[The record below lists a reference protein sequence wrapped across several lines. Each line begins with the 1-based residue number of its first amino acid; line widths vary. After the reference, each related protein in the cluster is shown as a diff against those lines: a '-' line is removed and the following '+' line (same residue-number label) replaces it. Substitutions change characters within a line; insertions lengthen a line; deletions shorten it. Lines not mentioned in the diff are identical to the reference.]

1 MPCAF
6 SAYLTPSVKQ
16 LSRAKGNPQFERLLV
31 LQTIA
36 VSGLSLENIFDAK
49 IKTTGD
55 KFITIKFHG
64 SRDNKTLYVRSI
76 KILGSE
82 KVKLWKFNEKEV
94 ADEIGNV
101 NQQE

>member
-1 MPCAF
+1 MTSLSKKEF
-6 SAYLTPSVKQ
+6 RKQ

-49 IKTTGD
+49 TKITGD

-64 SRDNKTLYVRSI
+64 NRENKTLYVRSI

-82 KVKLWKFNEKEV
+82 KIKLWKFTEKEI

>member
-1 MPCAF
+1 MTSLSKKEF
-6 SAYLTPSVKQ
+6 RKQ

-36 VSGLSLENIFDAK
+36 VSGLSLEDIFDTK
-49 IKTTGD
+49 KKTTGD
-55 KFITIKFHG
+55 KFITIEFHG
-64 SRDNKTLYVRSI
+64 NRANKTLYVRSI

>member
-1 MPCAF
+1 MTSLSKKEF
-6 SAYLTPSVKQ
+6 RKQ

-36 VSGLSLENIFDAK
+36 VSGLSLENIFDANT
-49 IKTTGD
+49 KTTGD
-55 KFITIKFHG
+55 KFVTIKFHG
-64 SRDNKTLYVRSI
+64 NRDNKTLYVRSI

-82 KVKLWKFNEKEV
+82 KIKLWKFNEKEV

>member
-1 MPCAF
+1 MTSLSKKEF
-6 SAYLTPSVKQ
+6 RKQ

-49 IKTTGD
+49 IRTTGD
-55 KFITIKFHG
+55 KFVTVKFHG
-64 SRDNKTLYVRSI
+64 NRASKTLYVQST

-82 KVKLWKFNEKEV
+82 RIKLWKFSEKEV
-94 ADEIGNV
+94 ADELRNV
-101 NQQE
+101 NQ